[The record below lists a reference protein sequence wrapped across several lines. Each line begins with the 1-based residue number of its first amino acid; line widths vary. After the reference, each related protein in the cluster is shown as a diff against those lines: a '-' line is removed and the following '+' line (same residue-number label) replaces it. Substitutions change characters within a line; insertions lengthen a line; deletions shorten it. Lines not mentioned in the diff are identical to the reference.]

1 MRRPRLLCSSVWN
14 PPWRLLCGVLQT
26 QPLFLK
32 PRCCNSR
39 ATRSPHKLR
48 GTERW
53 YLCGYISSK
62 LAFSSSSEC
71 GRPHR
76 CLFLALLARAHHFSR
91 RALVANDGQG
101 RWRLL
106 FRLRQLKGHTTRT
119 EPVIISI
126 SPMDFAKWK
135 FARRR
140 RVSEVK
146 RSSYFNCAER
156 VIFNLTGARKNSLMK
171 KHLLKLWGIPLA
183 LIRY

>member
-1 MRRPRLLCSSVWN
+1 MRCERSTFLYSLLCFSKIKFDKIWFCLKTHQMYCHRNLSSSVCESR
-14 PPWRLLCGVLQT
+14 PEGCFAAFSKLLLS
-26 QPLFLK
+26 LK
-32 PRCCNSR
+32 PCWFKSR
-39 ATRSPHKLR
+39 GGGSPHKLR

-106 FRLRQLKGHTTRT
+106 FRLRQLKGHKART
-119 EPVIISI
+119 EAVVIINQYNV
-126 SPMDFAKWK
+126 F
-135 FARRR
+135 
-140 RVSEVK
+140 
-146 RSSYFNCAER
+146 
-156 VIFNLTGARKNSLMK
+156 
-171 KHLLKLWGIPLA
+171 WGNEN
-183 LIRY
+183 